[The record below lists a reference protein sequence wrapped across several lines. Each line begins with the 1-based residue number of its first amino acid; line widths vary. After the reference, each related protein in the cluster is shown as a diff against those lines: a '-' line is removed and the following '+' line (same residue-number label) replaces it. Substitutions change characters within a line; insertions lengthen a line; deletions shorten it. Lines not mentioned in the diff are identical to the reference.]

1 MANIEIKV
9 TDINNKAKGKV
20 SVAAAVF
27 GNDASTGLVHS
38 AVVSHLANQRQGT
51 HATKTRGLVSGGGKK
66 PYKQKKTGRARAGST
81 RSPLWRHG
89 GTIFG
94 PQPRDYEIRMPRA
107 ARKTALCKALS
118 MKLAD
123 NEIIVLDKLPVA
135 KPKTKEMLGIIGKL
149 GLAGQSVLLVLAEAD
164 NNVLLSARN
173 IPAVQVVKVS
183 DLNAYQVAAFSK
195 LVFTEDAIKKIASE
209 EVSAQ

>member
-1 MANIEIKV
+1 MAGIEINI
-9 TDINNKAKGKV
+9 TDISNKATGKI
-20 SVAAAVF
+20 SLPDAVF
-27 GNDASTGLVHS
+27 GCEASAALVHS

-66 PYKQKKTGRARAGST
+66 PFKQKKTGRARAGSS

-94 PQPRDYEIRMPRA
+94 PQPRDYEIRMPKS

-123 NEIIVLDKLPVA
+123 NEIIVLDKIPVA
-135 KPKTKEMLGIIGKL
+135 NPKTKEMVNILGNL
-149 GLAGQSVLLVLAEAD
+149 GLADQSVLLVLSGAD
-164 NNVLLSARN
+164 NNILLSARN
-173 IPAVQVVKVS
+173 IPAVRVVQVT
-183 DLNAYQVAAFSK
+183 DLNAYQVAAFNK
-195 LVFTEDAIKKIASE
+195 LVFTEDAIKKVASE
-209 EVSAQ
+209 EARA